1 MPTPAVTLRL
11 RRFRRRF
18 GMTAPRVSV
27 RTHVA
32 WYWYAL
38 ALLVLIA
45 GVAAVVWWLAK
56 QGEVSLME
64 NEVLGLRSQV
74 QSQDAEIIRLRL
86 LTGTEQSAV
95 QVERTAQQQLLSR
108 LKQLEQENALLKE
121 DMALFERLVPADVAE
136 STLRIERLGLL
147 AEPESGK
154 YRYRL
159 LLRFQPGKQEKEFR
173 GRLQLT
179 LTYLLAGK
187 EALINFPAGKEA
199 PGEYM
204 IDVRN
209 FLRKEG
215 MISLPAGA
223 RVKRIE
229 ARVLQGGTVRATLQ
243 TNL

>member
-18 GMTAPRVSV
+18 GMTAPRVAV

-32 WYWYAL
+32 WYWYAMALL
-38 ALLVLIA
+38 ALVVLV
-45 GVAAVVWWLAK
+45 AVSAWWLAK
-56 QGEVSLME
+56 RGEVSLIE
-64 NEVLGLRSQV
+64 NEVASLRSQA
-74 QSQDAEIIRLRL
+74 QSQEAEIIRLRL

-95 QVERTAQQQLLSR
+95 QMERTAQTQLLAR

-121 DMALFERLVPADVAE
+121 DMALFERLVPVDVAE
-136 STLRIERLGLL
+136 STVKIERLGLL
-147 AEPESGK
+147 AEPEAGK

-159 LLRFQPGKQEKEFR
+159 LVRFQPGKQEKEFK

-179 LTYLLAGK
+179 LTTLSGGRESQVNL
-187 EALINFPAGKEA
+187 PAGKEA
-199 PGEYM
+199 PADYQ

-215 MISLPAGA
+215 VIALAPGT

-229 ARVLQGGTVRATLQ
+229 ARILQGGNVRATLQ